1 MEHFIGIDVAKDRLD
16 VHIRP
21 NGESFTLA
29 RNGEAL
35 AALVERLRG
44 LFPTLVV
51 LEATGGYE
59 TVVASAIGAAGLP
72 LAVVGSKTGR
82 RPSG

>member
-29 RNGEAL
+29 RDGEAL
-35 AALVERLRG
+35 AALAIWLAAPRKVRAVAGRADRLS
-44 LFPTLVV
+44 
-51 LEATGGYE
+51 
-59 TVVASAIGAAGLP
+59 ASPG
-72 LAVVGSKTGR
+72 V
-82 RPSG
+82 RP